1 MGGYC
6 EISLASQH
14 VKSRNHETAGEPAEK
29 SLQGRVRYANPRTS
43 QKCIFSQEY
52 DSKRTNGTGLKK

>member
-14 VKSRNHETAGEPAEK
+14 VRSRSHETVGEPAEK
-29 SLQGRVRYANPRTS
+29 SLQVRVGHANPRTP

-52 DSKRTNGTGLKK
+52 DSQRTD